1 MKILLVEDNL
11 DIAGNISDYLI
22 SLGHQVDFADN
33 GELGLSLATKHPF
46 DAIILDVNL
55 PKKDGFTLCRELRQQ
70 HQVHTPV
77 MMLTARG
84 SLADKTTGFQA
95 GAWDYLVKPF
105 ALQELGLRLDALVLK
120 HEGQKA
126 LVLQVGDL
134 MFDGSL
140 WQLTRAGQQLKLHK
154 ASMQI
159 IEVLMR
165 ASPQVVSKQ
174 ELEHLLWGELP
185 PQSNPLRSHIHEI
198 RRTIDKPFASN
209 MLRTVK
215 GVGYQ
220 LLNEVAHEN

>member
-22 SLGHQVDFADN
+22 GLGHQLDFADN
-33 GELGLSLATKHPF
+33 GEQGLSLATNHQF

-84 SLADKTTGFQA
+84 SLADKTIGFQA

-120 HEGQKA
+120 QEGQKTQE
-126 LVLQVGDL
+126 LQVGDL
-134 MFDGSL
+134 VFDAGL
-140 WQLTRAGQQLKLHK
+140 WQLTRAGQILNLHK

-159 IEVLMR
+159 VEVLMR
-165 ASPQVVSKQ
+165 ASPQVVSRQ
-174 ELEHLLWGELP
+174 ELEYMLWGELP
-185 PQSNPLRSHIHEI
+185 PRSNPLRSHIHEI
-198 RRTIDKPFASN
+198 RKTIDKPFATN

-220 LLNEVAHEN
+220 MVDEVANEA